1 MTTTISQKTR
11 HTYEDYLNT
20 PDDKRYELID
30 GELIMTPSP
39 ISYHQWISKNI
50 AYEIERFARETGSG
64 MLFCA
69 PCDVFLDNE
78 NVLQP
83 DLLFI
88 SKERAGVIGRKN
100 IQGAPDLVVE
110 ILSEFTADYDLTKK
124 KRLYAKFGVREYWI
138 VDPDGKTVEIHSLKN
153 GAFVLDNTFSEND
166 DLVSPLFPCLRIRL
180 STVFAFL

>member
-1 MTTTISQKTR
+1 MTTTISKKTR
-11 HTYEDYLNT
+11 LTYEDYLNT

-30 GELIMTPSP
+30 GELLLIPSP

-50 AYEIERFARETGSG
+50 AYEIEKFARETGAG
-64 MLFCA
+64 MLFDA

-88 SKERAGVIGRKN
+88 SKERACVIGRRN

-110 ILSEFTADYDLTKK
+110 ILSESTAYNDLMKK

-138 VDPDGKTVEIHSLKN
+138 VDPDGKTVEIRSLKN
-153 GAFVLDNTFSEND
+153 RAFVLDKTFCEKD
-166 DLVSPLFPCLRIRL
+166 DLVSPLFPCLRIKL

>member
-30 GELIMTPSP
+30 GKLVMTPSP

-50 AYEIERFARETGSG
+50 AFEIEKFARETGAG
-64 MLFCA
+64 MLFLA

-83 DLLFI
+83 DILFI

-110 ILSEFTADYDLTKK
+110 ILSESTAYND
-124 KRLYAKFGVREYWI
+124 LYAKFGVREYWI

-153 GAFVLDNTFSEND
+153 GAFVLGYTFSEND
-166 DLVSPLFPCLRIRL
+166 ELVSPLFPRLKIKL

>member
-1 MTTTISQKTR
+1 MVTTISKKTR
-11 HTYEDYLNT
+11 LTYEDYLNT
-20 PDDKRYELID
+20 SDDKRYELID

-50 AYEIERFARETGSG
+50 VYEIEKFARETGAG
-64 MLFCA
+64 MLFNA

-83 DLLFI
+83 DVLFI
-88 SKERAGVIGRKN
+88 SKERACVIGRRN

-110 ILSEFTADYDLTKK
+110 ILSETTAYYDLMKK

-138 VDPDGKTVEIHSLKN
+138 IDPDGKTVEVYCLKE
-153 GAFVLDNTFSEND
+153 GVFVLAKSFFENEY
-166 DLVSPLFPCLRIRL
+166 LESQLFPGLRIEL
-180 STVFAFL
+180 SKVFAFL

>member
-1 MTTTISQKTR
+1 
-11 HTYEDYLNT
+11 
-20 PDDKRYELID
+20 
-30 GELIMTPSP
+30 MTPSP

-50 AYEIERFARETGSG
+50 AYEMEKFARETGSG

-110 ILSEFTADYDLTKK
+110 ILSESTAYYDLVKK
-124 KRLYAKFGVREYWI
+124 KRLYAKFGGREYWI

-153 GAFVLDNTFSEND
+153 GAFVLDNTFSENNE
-166 DLVSPLFPCLRIRL
+166 LVSPLFPLLKIKL